1 MQKGVNAPYTW
12 VEWLRAGGAR
22 HRALVRVLGPDLLDP
37 VPAID
42 SMLSRARCL
51 AEPAAP
57 LADVL
62 LDQRIATGIGNVFK
76 SEVLF
81 ARGLYPARR
90 LADVSDALL
99 EHLYREAACL
109 LAPNVGRGPRV
120 TRTAGDEAG
129 RLWVYARTSQPC
141 LRCGAKIA
149 SARLGIHRRSTF
161 WCPRCQ
167 PSAAY
172 DLHLSITA
180 GSVNCFTFL
189 NALFHPRFGGGR
201 SIFLIAEPMIRR
213 PT

>member
-1 MQKGVNAPYTW
+1 M
-12 VEWLRAGGAR
+12 RAGGAR

-81 ARGLYPARR
+81 VRGLYPARR

-109 LAPNVGRGPRV
+109 LAPNVGRGPRA
-120 TRTAGDEAG
+120 AGHPHGG
-129 RLWVYARTSQPC
+129 RRGRQTVGLCADVAAVPA
-141 LRCGAKIA
+141 LRCQDCLGQARNPSPLDLLVPA
-149 SARLGIHRRSTF
+149 LSAV
-161 WCPRCQ
+161 
-167 PSAAY
+167 
-172 DLHLSITA
+172 
-180 GSVNCFTFL
+180 GSL
-189 NALFHPRFGGGR
+189 
-201 SIFLIAEPMIRR
+201 
-213 PT
+213 